1 MTTLFYLVLIHA
13 GILFVLF
20 LLSICDKNEMF
31 FRNRQFLNG
40 TWESIQGTDS
50 ALSAKISITFT
61 DDFLIKNNDLS
72 HPIPYRLLSGNKIEL
87 DHPDYAVLQIC
98 LLSFNEDRTLTI
110 YYTDLP
116 DAPDSTNLKQI
127 TFRKRMSFSMQKKAS

>member
-20 LLSICDKNEMF
+20 LLSICDKNETF

-61 DDFLIKNNDLS
+61 DAFLIKNNDLS

-87 DHPDYAVLQIC
+87 DHPDYAVPRIC

-116 DAPDSTNLKQI
+116 DATDSTNLKQI